1 MKDIKNYMDKSSLLN
16 IIEHYHPAACYD
28 HETRVKDYSLQL
40 FDFLALYYDLV
51 PEERSLLE
59 ASAWLH
65 DIGHSV
71 SAHKHDYHTL
81 VLISKDQVFDFLPDK
96 LRSVLAIIA
105 GGHRKKISSDISILN
120 KKGQK
125 TIYRLTAILR
135 FADAIDYYRRDDV
148 SIEQIRWCNRF
159 VVMAFKGS
167 MLDYIFERIRKKGF
181 LFEEV
186 FAPFRLENINREGD

>member
-1 MKDIKNYMDKSSLLN
+1 MKDIKNYLDKSSLLN
-16 IIEHYHPAACYD
+16 IIESYPPTACYD

-40 FDFLALYYDLV
+40 FDFLALYYDLT
-51 PEERSLLE
+51 PEARNLLE

-71 SAHKHDYHTL
+71 SAYKHDHHAL
-81 VLISKDQVFDFLPDK
+81 ILISRDPVFDFLPDK
-96 LRSVLAIIA
+96 LRSALAIIA
-105 GGHRKKISSDISILN
+105 GGHRKKISGEISRHN

-135 FADAIDYYRRDDV
+135 VADAIDYYRRDNV
-148 SIEQIRWCNRF
+148 SIEQIRWCNQF

-167 MLDYIFERIRKKGF
+167 MLDYIFERVRKKGF